1 MRKPIVILGACAAV
15 ALVVGATTMGSSVS
29 SGLDR
34 DARIQITS
42 RGVER
47 NYIDRGRR
55 GHSAGDLLTQR
66 QLLFNRGITPKAIG
80 RSDLVCT
87 YTAKSQRQCMGTFQ
101 LPRGKIIVSGTIT
114 FPQFHE
120 LAVIGGTRL
129 YDNVRGSVTVTLL
142 SRKPHRE
149 LLVFRLDV

>member
-1 MRKPIVILGACAAV
+1 MRKSIVIIAACAAL
-15 ALVVGATTMGSSVS
+15 ALVVGASTMGSSE
-29 SGLDR
+29 LDR

-42 RGVER
+42 RGVAS
-47 NYIDRGRR
+47 NYIDRGSR
-55 GHSAGDLLTQR
+55 GHSPGDLLTMR
-66 QLLFNRGITPKAIG
+66 ELLYNRGITPKAIG

-87 YTAKSQRQCMGTFQ
+87 YTSRSQRQCTGTFT
-101 LPRGKIIVSGTIT
+101 LPKGKIVVSGTIT

-129 YDNVRGSVTVTLL
+129 YSNVRGSVTMTLL